1 MLRFIPNLFVI
12 IIIVSLDK
20 VSSNGHTDL
29 TLNHKYFPLGVIGCM
44 VGEGLCGAKESC
56 IDDNLFGICSEKGL
70 PLQVPNYDLTD
81 PQRIGLLES
90 KILKLLIEGYT
101 WQDAYTQCIVQ
112 NLLVASA
119 TTTLDAA
126 LPLDCSGGGHGASGS
141 VGGADETISP
151 LLLSQW
157 SLLNDDKDLDVA
169 EHRDAMAGRNDI
181 ISDSGVSASAIM
193 GTDGGGGRGASIS
206 DSDDGDG
213 DGDDDDR
220 EEEERQEQDVGG
232 GDDDDGGNSIDGS
245 LDYNSDVYD
254 SVPMPPVQQQHPSF
268 LKSSKRDEIVRI
280 HKYFDQPAV
289 PSRRS
294 SEPPLSREEA
304 LAERYGLMPNSE
316 LIDSIPAAERD
327 KVFERVFS
335 DAGALDG
342 DSIVADNGNDDDSVV
357 DREALRLMNEISAS
371 ADPKLEDQSN
381 ENIINADLDADANAA
396 LDLTPLTYVPPDSSR
411 LNSNIIVAGDDQ
423 NNNNNYNTDDG
434 DDDDDDRNDRSLK
447 RSVAENLVDFDGTER
462 NQLLPQYLLNLQKLL
477 SQQIGSES
485 ESKRENERE
494 RGIRMKANNPDENLF
509 RNNGLQDDEMTNK
522 MILDYPLPD
531 YSLLSD
537 LANDYRGMNDKGRI
551 QQDNGLGANSLKP
564 GTKGLWGEDFK
575 QMPETDYDYDYPTET
590 AVSDPR
596 FPVFKSSLK
605 SDDSL
610 PNLDRPIDSDK
621 LDLSDADSEVLKT
634 LLKDILMKA
643 VDVPPSQSQSVGASL
658 SDSGS
663 NDGKF
668 MSNDLGDID
677 LSQLKQAEE
686 LLRKTGQLK
695 SKSLLNLDK
704 GDRHPKFTLLQRVGE
719 PVNKKAVLMTDDNDE
734 TATVS
739 EEKPGQATDPQK
751 HYDQVDANY
760 AFVGIS
766 NG

>member
-1 MLRFIPNLFVI
+1 
-12 IIIVSLDK
+12 
-20 VSSNGHTDL
+20 
-29 TLNHKYFPLGVIGCM
+29 
-44 VGEGLCGAKESC
+44 
-56 IDDNLFGICSEKGL
+56 
-70 PLQVPNYDLTD
+70 
-81 PQRIGLLES
+81 
-90 KILKLLIEGYT
+90 
-101 WQDAYTQCIVQ
+101 
-112 NLLVASA
+112 
-119 TTTLDAA
+119 
-126 LPLDCSGGGHGASGS
+126 
-141 VGGADETISP
+141 
-151 LLLSQW
+151 
-157 SLLNDDKDLDVA
+157 
-169 EHRDAMAGRNDI
+169 MAGRNYI
-181 ISDSGVSASAIM
+181 ISDSGLSAAAII
-193 GTDGGGGRGASIS
+193 GDDFGGGGGGGGGESIS
-206 DSDDGDG
+206 DGDDGDG
-213 DGDDDDR
+213 DSDDDDH

-232 GDDDDGGNSIDGS
+232 DGDDDDGGNSIDGS

-254 SVPMPPVQQQHPSF
+254 SVPIPPVQQPQQHPNF

-304 LAERYGLMPNSE
+304 LAERYGLMPNGE
-316 LIDSIPAAERD
+316 LIDSIPAADRN
-327 KVFERVFS
+327 KVFEQVFN
-335 DAGALDG
+335 DAGSLDG
-342 DSIVADNGNDDDSVV
+342 DSIVADNGNEAVDDDDSVV
-357 DREALRLMNEISAS
+357 DREALRLINEISAS

-381 ENIINADLDADANAA
+381 ENLINADIDDDANAP

-411 LNSNIIVAGDDQ
+411 LDSNIIVAGEDQ
-423 NNNNNYNTDDG
+423 NNNNNYNTENG
-434 DDDDDDRNDRSLK
+434 DDDDGNTDRDDRSLK

-477 SQQIGSES
+477 SEQIGSES
-485 ESKRENERE
+485 ESQRENERE
-494 RGIRMKANNPDENLF
+494 RGVRMKFNNPDENLVGN
-509 RNNGLQDDEMTNK
+509 RELQDEMTNK
-522 MILDYPLPD
+522 MIMDYPRPD

-537 LANDYRGMNDKGRI
+537 LANDYRGMNDKGRF

-564 GTKGLWGEDFK
+564 GTKGLWDEDFK
-575 QMPETDYDYDYPTET
+575 QMPEMDYDYDYPTET
-590 AVSDPR
+590 AASDPR

-605 SDDSL
+605 SDESL
-610 PNLDRPIDSDK
+610 PNMDRPIDSDK
-621 LDLSDADSEVLKT
+621 LDLSNADSEALKT

-695 SKSLLNLDK
+695 SKSLLNLNE

-719 PVNKKAVLMTDDNDE
+719 PVYKKAVLMENENDE

-739 EEKPGQATDPQK
+739 EEKPGQATDQQK

>member
-1 MLRFIPNLFVI
+1 
-12 IIIVSLDK
+12 
-20 VSSNGHTDL
+20 
-29 TLNHKYFPLGVIGCM
+29 CM